1 MVLKLYVSANS
12 PNARLVAVVL
22 HEKKVPFEVIELDF
36 DKDLKSPKY
45 LKLQPFGQEPTIVR
59 KKKTCITGIFHVF
72 CFFQD
77 DDGFILYESRA
88 IAHYIASKY
97 SNQGTPLLPTELEAN
112 ALFHQAA
119 SVSISHFSPHAEKIV
134 SELYYKP

>member
-1 MVLKLYVSANS
+1 MRKSFRACATSGIKNMVLKFYVSANS

-59 KKKTCITGIFHVF
+59 IKKT
-72 CFFQD
+72 
-77 DDGFILYESRA
+77 
-88 IAHYIASKY
+88 K
-97 SNQGTPLLPTELEAN
+97 
-112 ALFHQAA
+112 
-119 SVSISHFSPHAEKIV
+119 
-134 SELYYKP
+134 

>member
-45 LKLQPFGQEPTIVR
+45 LKLQPFGQEPTIVHIIL
-59 KKKTCITGIFHVF
+59 KK
-72 CFFQD
+72 
-77 DDGFILYESRA
+77 L
-88 IAHYIASKY
+88 
-97 SNQGTPLLPTELEAN
+97 
-112 ALFHQAA
+112 
-119 SVSISHFSPHAEKIV
+119 ISLDPE
-134 SELYYKP
+134 YYWNIERTAVGR